1 MLFRSVLNMILCFF
15 VTSLFSCTDHIIQEQ
30 IIPDN
35 NQENVWAF
43 PLIINVGLSNDK
55 TRINYEDNGTN
66 GVKQIWEVGDQFIL
80 YNGTGDSLIYTLSAI
95 NTSNSSTATFQ
106 ANSDT
111 PIYSSSFTAVYING
125 NDIGVTFDGNGIP
138 SYNLVMTGQT
148 QTITDSLSH
157 LKGYDLI
164 TCENITNLDE
174 ALNFASKGT
183 LLTFRLTDLNSSIG
197 TLESLSITASGA
209 TGNIFSTNYNSLSDT
224 ASISLKLGDYDS
236 STTSLTAYIITPPF
250 NLPSDSELSIILA
263 GTSTKLRYVGSFTN
277 SKDYV
282 AATRYDFPISSYA
295 IFQNYTI
302 QMDSLNPYYNADNW
316 ETVYKPTGSGT
327 ADDPYLLSTAWNLAW
342 LKAISVTH
350 PEYNSTSVYY
360 KLTTNIYVEDDVNW
374 KQIGFSSVAFK
385 GHFDGDGN
393 EITNLNISNSS
404 HNSFFA
410 MTDSATIKNLTVK
423 GKLVNTLTSG
433 GSYFAEIGRAH
444 V

>member
-1 MLFRSVLNMILCFF
+1 MRKSLLFHHLVLNMILCFF

-35 NQENVWAF
+35 NQENLWAF

-80 YNGTGDSLIYTLSAI
+80 YNGTGDSLIYTLSTI

-224 ASISLKLGDYDS
+224 ASISLNLGDYDS

-327 ADDPYLLSTAWNLAW
+327 QDEPYLLSTAWNFAW
-342 LKAISVTH
+342 LKAI
-350 PEYNSTSVYY
+350 
-360 KLTTNIYVEDDVNW
+360 
-374 KQIGFSSVAFK
+374 
-385 GHFDGDGN
+385 
-393 EITNLNISNSS
+393 
-404 HNSFFA
+404 
-410 MTDSATIKNLTVK
+410 
-423 GKLVNTLTSG
+423 
-433 GSYFAEIGRAH
+433 
-444 V
+444 